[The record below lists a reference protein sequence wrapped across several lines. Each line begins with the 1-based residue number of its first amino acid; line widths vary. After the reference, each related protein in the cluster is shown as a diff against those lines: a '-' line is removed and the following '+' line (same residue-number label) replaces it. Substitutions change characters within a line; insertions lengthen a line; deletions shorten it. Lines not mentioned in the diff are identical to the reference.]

1 MKRQTMTQICYRTLL
16 GFAALQTS
24 IINLIVDAHNV
35 RQHSFHNT
43 YENKASRIL
52 DTQCTG
58 NTAGTYPC
66 DDIDLEAFIASSTFT
81 ESSSKR
87 LSE

>member
-1 MKRQTMTQICYRTLL
+1 MIEKKSLKLILFALL
-16 GFAALQTS
+16 FWRIKGIQKNSGENA
-24 IINLIVDAHNV
+24 
-35 RQHSFHNT
+35 
-43 YENKASRIL
+43 NKASRIL

-58 NTAGTYPC
+58 NTVGTYPC